1 MLSVPQNKSIKKGG
15 VFMNY
20 NIRGENLEITP
31 ALRAYVEKK
40 IGKLERYFD
49 TTPVADVNV
58 RMQVLNSQH
67 IIEITIPMPQLLL
80 RGEEVQTD
88 MYAAIDYVVEKLE
101 RQIRKHKT
109 KINRKFRQEGSLKYM
124 FNNELEPLEQEESRS
139 DELEVVRKKQ
149 FNLKPM
155 DVEEAILQMDM
166 LGHNFFV
173 YYDAIN
179 GSNNVVYK
187 RRDGKYGLIEPGA

>member
-1 MLSVPQNKSIKKGG
+1 
-15 VFMNY
+15 MNY

-58 RMQVLNSQH
+58 RMQVLNNQH
-67 IIEITIPMPQLLL
+67 IIEITIPMSQLLL

-88 MYAAIDYVVEKLE
+88 MYAAIDDVADKLE

-124 FNNELEPLEQEESRS
+124 FNNDLEPLEQEDSLS

-173 YYDAIN
+173 YYDAVN

-187 RRDGKYGLIEPGA
+187 RRDGKYGLIESGA